1 MDVLTVCRH
10 NIWKDLFD
18 IICSWNPLTS
28 HLIKVRQNWC
38 SWKTIWNGCKEGEW
52 NSFYYDDCL
61 YTISS
66 KLYLIFDEVKISS
79 QNIKIFLSAVLR
91 YLIFHRNSKY
101 ILQCLKN
108 IVAILRCANIPSLTS
123 IPKNKNHMSHIILPQ
138 ATVLYLFYIYNNNDG
153 GGAYVTKM

>member
-1 MDVLTVCRH
+1 ML
-10 NIWKDLFD
+10 
-18 IICSWNPLTS
+18 
-28 HLIKVRQNWC
+28 
-38 SWKTIWNGCKEGEW
+38 
-52 NSFYYDDCL
+52 
-61 YTISS
+61 
-66 KLYLIFDEVKISS
+66 KILRY
-79 QNIKIFLSAVLR
+79 FLSAVKAYYVTVDPLFPCLC

-108 IVAILRCANIPSLTS
+108 IVVILRCANIPSLTS